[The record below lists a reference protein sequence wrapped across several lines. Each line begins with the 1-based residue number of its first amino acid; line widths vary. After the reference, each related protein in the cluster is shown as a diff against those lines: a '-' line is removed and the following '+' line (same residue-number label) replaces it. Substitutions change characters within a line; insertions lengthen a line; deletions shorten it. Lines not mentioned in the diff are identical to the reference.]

1 MCFELCNL
9 DARCECTDILKHI
22 SWCSVGIVPMFVWL
36 LYYNITCNFFVPI
49 LRFHKKNEIFVHYLV
64 LFWFQGIPPNGKL
77 LSGNGPRFID
87 PDLVCVF
94 DRDCDSIS
102 YCRGF
107 RCEVTWWFI
116 LIMVLLVVFIIGLVM
131 FGVMWCLGYCR
142 R

>member
-1 MCFELCNL
+1 MFTIYPIVT
-9 DARCECTDILKHI
+9 AFYIILYCVSSGDGK
-22 SWCSVGIVPMFVWL
+22 F
-36 LYYNITCNFFVPI
+36 YFFICINI
-49 LRFHKKNEIFVHYLV
+49 LRHKGKNKILVNDLV
-64 LFWFQGIPPNGKL
+64 LFKFQGIPPNGKL

-116 LIMVLLVVFIIGLVM
+116 LIMVLLVVFILGLVM

>member
-1 MCFELCNL
+1 MTPQYLNMFTTYQIVT
-9 DARCECTDILKHI
+9 AFYVILYFAASADGK
-22 SWCSVGIVPMFVWL
+22 F
-36 LYYNITCNFFVPI
+36 YFYTCINI
-49 LRFHKKNEIFVHYLV
+49 LRHYEGKNKELINFLFR
-64 LFWFQGIPPNGKL
+64 FWFQGIPPNGKL
-77 LSGNGPRFID
+77 LTGNGPRFID

>member
-1 MCFELCNL
+1 MFTTYPIVT
-9 DARCECTDILKHI
+9 AFYIILYLASSGDGKFYSYIYINI
-22 SWCSVGIVPMFVWL
+22 SRISEGK
-36 LYYNITCNFFVPI
+36 NKI
-49 LRFHKKNEIFVHYLV
+49 LVDDLV
-64 LFWFQGIPPNGKL
+64 CFWFQGIPANGKL

-107 RCEVTWWFI
+107 RCGVTWWFF